1 MGDAPD
7 QMFVPAIKD
16 IVDQHALHVG
26 YSNNVFQ
33 YQDV

>member
-7 QMFVPAIKD
+7 QMFVLAIKD

>member
-7 QMFVPAIKD
+7 QMFEPAIKD

-26 YSNNVFQ
+26 FSDNVLQ
-33 YQDV
+33 YQDI

>member
-7 QMFVPAIKD
+7 QMFVLAIKD

-33 YQDV
+33 YQNV

>member
-7 QMFVPAIKD
+7 QMFVLAIKD

-33 YQDV
+33 YQDI